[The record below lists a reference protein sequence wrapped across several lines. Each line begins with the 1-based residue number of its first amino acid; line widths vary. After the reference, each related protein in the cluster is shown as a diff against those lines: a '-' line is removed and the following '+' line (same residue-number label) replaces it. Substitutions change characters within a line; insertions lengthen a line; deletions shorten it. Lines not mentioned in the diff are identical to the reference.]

1 MWHMAQAHKLGATGL
16 VFIAAIC
23 SIEIAAQVDDPATL
37 VQEKL
42 VSQIKLTKVAA
53 APLSC

>member
-1 MWHMAQAHKLGATGL
+1 MAQAHKLGATGL